1 MTVERIETRASPH
14 PLHGLLLSFPIALF
28 TSAVVS
34 DIAFLKTSEIQW
46 TNVSQ
51 WLISGGLVFGGLVVA
66 WALITLIFRLRSPS
80 RGRRLVYLGVTV
92 AMWIVGFV
100 NAFKHS
106 QDGWSSV
113 GAFGLTLSVITAV
126 LALIAGVIAFSG
138 YSSRE
143 VVR

>member
-1 MTVERIETRASPH
+1 MRDIGLRPITV
-14 PLHGLLLSFPIALF
+14 LLLGIPIALF
-28 TSAVVS
+28 LGALLCDLAYSRTYEV
-34 DIAFLKTSEIQW
+34 QW
-46 TNVSQ
+46 ANFAA
-51 WLISGGLVFGGLVVA
+51 WLISGALVGGGIVLAIAVVHFFRHRGEGGRAGLFLLLVA
-66 WALITLIFRLRSPS
+66 
-80 RGRRLVYLGVTV
+80 

-113 GAFGLTLSVITAV
+113 GAFGVTLSVITAV

-138 YSSRE
+138 YTSRE